1 TNAFAWGT
9 LNILGQTVQLRDGN
23 YDNSTSFG
31 PGAQYVGGLIGAE
44 VNYANKV
51 VNNIFGA
58 FLAVNI
64 YYDPDLLINA
74 YLLGKTYDFAGGLGQ
89 LKPDPTPVP
98 PSVFLLGSGLLGLGL
113 LGWRRKRSG

>member
-1 TNAFAWGT
+1 
-9 LNILGQTVQLRDGN
+9 
-23 YDNSTSFG
+23 
-31 PGAQYVGGLIGAE
+31 VGGLIGAE

-74 YLLGKTYDFAGGLGQ
+74 YLLGLDYAFAEGSGMLIA
-89 LKPDPTPVP
+89 DATVPTPVS
-98 PSVFLLGSGLLGLGL
+98 PSVLLLGTGLLDLGA
-113 LGWRRKRSG
+113 LGWRRKRS